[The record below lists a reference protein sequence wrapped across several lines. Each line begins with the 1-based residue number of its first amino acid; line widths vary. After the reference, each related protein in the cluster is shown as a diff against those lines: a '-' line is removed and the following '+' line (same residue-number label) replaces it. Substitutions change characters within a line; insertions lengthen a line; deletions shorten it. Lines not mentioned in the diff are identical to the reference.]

1 MLVLYNNEM
10 MMNVYIL
17 ALFISL
23 GINLLFFIL
32 ASTFKTDKF
41 TDFTYGLTFITLV
54 IFFLLK
60 NQTFYF
66 FQVLLVAMIAIW
78 GIRLIAYLLVR
89 ILKIKKDRRFNK
101 IRENPLKFL
110 RFWVFQGLAVWAIM
124 LPSVY
129 LLNKTE
135 SKLLNSV
142 MILGIVIWAFGIFI
156 ETISDLQK
164 FSFKNNPKNKN
175 LWIQSGLWKY
185 SRHPNYFG
193 EMLCWW
199 GIYIFALP
207 FLQGLSWLTI
217 ASPIFITFILLFVSG
232 IPPLE
237 KRYDSKYANNK
248 KYQEYKKRTSII
260 IPLPKKG

>member
-10 MMNVYIL
+10 MMDVYIL

-41 TDFTYGLTFITLV
+41 TDFTYGLTFITLA

-60 NQTFYF
+60 NQTFYLS
-66 FQVLLVAMIAIW
+66 QVLLVAMVAIW
-78 GIRLIAYLLVR
+78 GIRLIAYLLIR

-110 RFWVFQGLAVWAIM
+110 QFWVFQGLAVWTIM
-124 LPSVY
+124 LPSIY

-135 SKLLNSV
+135 SKLLSPV
-142 MILGIVIWAFGIFI
+142 MVLGIFI
-156 ETISDLQK
+156 WSFGLLIETVSDFQK
-164 FSFKNNPKNKN
+164 FSFKNNPNNKN

-199 GIYIFALP
+199 GIFIFALP
-207 FLQGLSWLTI
+207 FIQGSSWLTI
-217 ASPIFITFILLFVSG
+217 ISPLFITFILLFVSG

-237 KRYDSKYANNK
+237 KRYNNKYADNK
-248 KYQEYKKRTSII
+248 KYQEYKKRTSIL
-260 IPLPKKG
+260 IPLPQKR